1 MILERLEKLERL
13 EQLEKLEKLEHLEQ
27 LEQLEQLEKTYSPM
41 KKKLYFIPQTE
52 VVIMKGTYNV
62 MKTSIIPDIA
72 DPGASPAPKRRWTDV
87 F

>member
-1 MILERLEKLERL
+1 
-13 EQLEKLEKLEHLEQ
+13 
-27 LEQLEQLEKTYSPM
+27 M

-62 MKTSIIPDIA
+62 MKTSIDPDIP
-72 DPGASPAPKRRWTDV
+72 DPGAGPAPKRRWTDV